1 MLEIGMAF
9 VPRVSVLA
17 LLGVLSQTACQHPT
31 DLGHPCTLRQADGGP
46 WLDSSATDDH
56 IYQGTPECE
65 NLVCIRPAGAT
76 YAAGQGICSNLC
88 TPKNAGDPNSPSTD
102 CDSKNTGLVCR
113 PLALD
118 QAFIN
123 QILKLDGGAA
133 LLQLYLGST
142 NGEFCTTKR

>member
-1 MLEIGMAF
+1 MHSG
-9 VPRVSVLA
+9 PRAVVLA
-17 LLGVLSQTACQHPT
+17 LLGVGSLACQPST
-31 DLGHPCTLRQADGGP
+31 DLGHPCTLRQSDGGP

-76 YAAGQGICSNLC
+76 YAPGQGICSNLC
-88 TPKNAGDPNSPSTD
+88 TPKNPSDRNSASTD

-133 LLQLYLGST
+133 LLELYLGSSS
-142 NGEFCTTKR
+142 GDFCTTKI